1 MLPMPLKSRIF
12 SFKNKII
19 YWRFFVLLAG
29 RRMVRTSSGHHR
41 YKTVNLYKITERIPK
56 KMRRFFRGGCKC
68 PNAKMESQNYLLS
81 FCAGVQEGLLQ
92 AYHEQCRSTVIVKTR
107 PNQQFSIEIAVYF
120 RIWKEPAGYVSCL
133 FVYYYQTRLAKGAAC
148 IYQPLRS
155 LIRQPFASGH
165 NI

>member
-29 RRMVRTSSGHHR
+29 RRMVRTLSGHHR
-41 YKTVNLYKITERIPK
+41 YKTANLYKITERIPK

-68 PNAKMESQNYLLS
+68 LNAKMESQNYLLS

-107 PNQQFSIEIAVYF
+107 PTAVLHRNRCIFPDMEGTCRLCVLSF
-120 RIWKEPAGYVSCL
+120 RLLLSDKARQGCGLYIPALAESYTAAL
-133 FVYYYQTRLAKGAAC
+133 RLRA
-148 IYQPLRS
+148 
-155 LIRQPFASGH
+155 
-165 NI
+165 

>member
-12 SFKNKII
+12 SFKNKKI

-41 YKTVNLYKITERIPK
+41 YKTANLYKITERIPK

-107 PNQQFSIEIAVYF
+107 PIKDIVLYILRDDAVF
-120 RIWKEPAGYVSCL
+120 TSSETQDEALVRAG
-133 FVYYYQTRLAKGAAC
+133 
-148 IYQPLRS
+148 
-155 LIRQPFASGH
+155 LIFFQAEAGM
-165 NI
+165 